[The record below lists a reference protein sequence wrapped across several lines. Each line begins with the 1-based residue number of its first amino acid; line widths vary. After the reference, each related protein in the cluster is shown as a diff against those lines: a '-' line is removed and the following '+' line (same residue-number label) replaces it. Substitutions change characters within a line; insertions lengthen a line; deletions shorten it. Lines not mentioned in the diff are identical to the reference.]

1 MNRYLNFSIRW
12 KIIVPYL
19 TSFLLAGLTG
29 GLSER
34 MHTRIWTIT
43 KWQLLQVAIW
53 FVYIKVAGQT
63 ILCLIVVGKMR

>member
-1 MNRYLNFSIRW
+1 MEENSSL
-12 KIIVPYL
+12 PH
-19 TSFLLAGLTG
+19 TLLAGLTA

-34 MHTRIWTIT
+34 MHAKIWTIT

-53 FVYIKVAGQT
+53 FVYMKVAGHTCQNFKT